1 MSLGYDDT
9 GYEIYDSEKF
19 KKKERICNKTLYIL
33 IKQI

>member
-19 KKKERICNKTLYIL
+19 KKKREFV
-33 IKQI
+33 IKHFTF

>member
-19 KKKERICNKTLYIL
+19 KKKRICNKTLYIL